1 MASKNNT
8 TTLNDNTTL
17 EATMKKTTTT
27 TSSKAKSKNAKAN
40 TKNTL
45 LAPLDA
51 LIEVRKKWQVSYD
64 HSNEG
69 LYQLL
74 ADCLGLYT
82 EIKGMP
88 TEKATL
94 TAIKKELVERG
105 VTIQKNSTVFNLIVR
120 YVFNSERRRTHIYA
134 KALAV
139 AINEGVTKEGF
150 PSWVDDFGGIEEV
163 ATQKANI
170 SKQKKSAEFVTQIE
184 SVKNMLITQIAS
196 PLAIVPKTTLLNSTD
211 TQDYTLLIG
220 KMQADGKTRVLSVV
234 PNTSATMVNM
244 AIANIA
250 GELLKQYEETH
261 KTKLDEERQAIMG
274 EMLAEALGHK
284 KSPKLKKAA

>member
-120 YVFNSERRRTHIYA
+120 YVFNIENKRANRYVRALSIAINNKKTAADFADWVEKEGGLDELVSQKSFTQQTIKNRAVIAYKVTQV
-134 KALAV
+134 KKDLNLSLSQPLAV
-139 AINEGVTKEGF
+139 IPE
-150 PSWVDDFGGIEEV
+150 SHLIDL
-163 ATQKANI
+163 ANI
-170 SKQKKSAEFVTQIE
+170 PTYT
-184 SVKNMLITQIAS
+184 ML
-196 PLAIVPKTTLLNSTD
+196 L
-211 TQDYTLLIG
+211 
-220 KMQADGKTRVLSVV
+220 GKTLTDGTTHVLSIV
-234 PNTSATMVNM
+234 PNTTEKMWTAALDKIAKAEM
-244 AIANIA
+244 AYEQKLEI
-250 GELLKQYEETH
+250 ELLQASNDASNEVSI
-261 KTKLDEERQAIMG
+261 DESIDLLG
-274 EMLAEALGHK
+274 LAA
-284 KSPKLKKAA
+284 

>member
-1 MASKNNT
+1 MTSKKATTTVNDNNT
-8 TTLNDNTTL
+8 S
-17 EATMKKTTTT
+17 EVTMKNTTT
-27 TSSKAKSKNAKAN
+27 TSNQARSKNVPAKAS
-40 TKNTL
+40 NTL

-51 LIEVRKKWQVSYD
+51 LMEARKKWQVSYD

-74 ADCLGLYT
+74 ANCLGLYT

-94 TAIKKELVERG
+94 TAIKKQLVERG

-120 YVFNSERRRTHIYA
+120 YVFNSERRRSHIYA

-139 AINEGVTKEGF
+139 AIDKGITKEAF

-163 ATQKANI
+163 ATQKANV
-170 SKQKKSAEFVTQIE
+170 SKQKKSAEFVSQIE

-196 PLAIVPKTTLLNSTD
+196 PLAVVPKTTLLNSTD

-274 EMLAEALGHK
+274 EMLAEALGTK
-284 KSPKLKKAA
+284 KGPKLKKAA

>member
-1 MASKNNT
+1 
-8 TTLNDNTTL
+8 
-17 EATMKKTTTT
+17 MKKTTTT

-139 AINEGVTKEGF
+139 AINEGVTKEEF

-184 SVKNMLITQIAS
+184 SVKNMLITQISS

-261 KTKLDEERQAIMG
+261 KTKLDEERQTIMG

-284 KSPKLKKAA
+284 KGPKLKKAA